1 VKLFIEEDDDLGETI
16 DLPQE
21 EALAWPLVEQKPL
34 PAGLHYVV
42 LNGDKETPIIISD
55 NLTNMEIVK
64 LIAILEK

>member
-1 VKLFIEEDDDLGETI
+1 VKLFIEEDDELGETI

-21 EALAWPLVEQKPL
+21 EALAWPLVELKPL
-34 PAGLHYVV
+34 PASLHYVV
-42 LNGDKETPIIISD
+42 LNGDKETPVIISD